1 MNVGGKLTDGGDL
14 GTTGGTGFGQFW
26 RDPRWIAAITF
37 LAFGFVYMLVNAAS
51 LIDQRRALGRP
62 IATWHAWALESSSY
76 AAWLLLLPFVLLIS
90 ARLAK
95 RKLWCAVAGHFV
107 ACILISLAHSGAMF
121 VIRAVIFLWAGMEY
135 TLSDTF
141 GGYLAFEFR
150 KDVITYVSIL
160 AVFLIARHITV
171 TSELARSSFD
181 KSDGQIEVRDGSR
194 VVMLRTDE
202 IDWIGAAGNYVEL
215 HGPFGSVLARRT
227 LADFSQE
234 LEPRGFVR
242 VHRSRLV
249 RRSAIATIT
258 TRQSGDF
265 DIQLRS
271 GESIVGSR
279 RFRQGLG

>member
-1 MNVGGKLTDGGDL
+1 MGGRLTNGGDQ
-14 GTTGGTGFGQFW
+14 GPSGGQAFGQFW

-37 LAFGFVYMLVNAAS
+37 LVFGFIYMLVNAAS
-51 LIDQRRALGRP
+51 LIDQRRALGQP
-62 IATWHAWALESSSY
+62 IATSHAWAFEGSSY
-76 AAWLLLLPFVLLIS
+76 AAWLLLLPLVLFIA
-90 ARLAK
+90 ARLAEGAFW
-95 RKLWCAVAGHFV
+95 RAVAFHFV
-107 ACILISLAHSGAMF
+107 TCILISLAHSGAMF
-121 VIRAVIFLWAGMEY
+121 AIRAVIFLWAGIDY
-135 TLSDTF
+135 TLSDSI
-141 GGYLAFEFR
+141 GGYLVFELR

-160 AVFLIARHITV
+160 AVFLIARHIGV
-171 TSELARSSFD
+171 ISALSRG
-181 KSDGQIEVRDGSR
+181 SDDNSDDLIEVRDGSR
-194 VVMLRTDE
+194 VVMLRTGE

-227 LADFSQE
+227 LADLSQE
-234 LEPRGFVR
+234 LAPRGFVR

-279 RFRQGLG
+279 RFRQRLG